1 MSGHS
6 KWATI
11 RRKKEKTDAARGKVF
26 TKIIK
31 EITIAAKLGGSNE
44 EANPRLKVA
53 IQKAKDANMPAG
65 NMEKAKLKGA
75 GELPGVVYEDVTYEG
90 YAAGGVAVVVETMTD
105 NKQRTVAEVRH
116 AFNRCE
122 GNMGASGSVSWMFH
136 KKGMIVINAE
146 GIDEDTL
153 IDDAL
158 EAGAEDVKKED
169 GVFEIYTTF
178 EDYLTVCDALDGKYT
193 LENNELTMI
202 ADNEVK
208 VPSDKVK
215 MLVKMIDMLEDID
228 DVQDVYFNGDIDEA
242 DM

>member
-53 IQKAKDANMPAG
+53 IQKAKDANMPAAS
-65 NMEKAKLKGA
+65 MERARLKGA
-75 GELPGVVYEDVTYEG
+75 GELSGVVYEDVTYEG
-90 YAAGGVAVVVETMTD
+90 YAAGGIAVVVETMTD

-136 KKGMIVINAE
+136 KRGMIVINAE
-146 GIDEDTL
+146 GVDEDIL
-153 IDDAL
+153 MDDAL

-169 GVFEIYTTF
+169 GIFEIYTLF
-178 EDYLTVCDALDGKYT
+178 EDYLTVCDTLDKKYT
-193 LENNELTMI
+193 LESNEF
-202 ADNEVK
+202 N
-208 VPSDKVK
+208 S
-215 MLVKMIDMLEDID
+215 
-228 DVQDVYFNGDIDEA
+228 VQKN
-242 DM
+242 